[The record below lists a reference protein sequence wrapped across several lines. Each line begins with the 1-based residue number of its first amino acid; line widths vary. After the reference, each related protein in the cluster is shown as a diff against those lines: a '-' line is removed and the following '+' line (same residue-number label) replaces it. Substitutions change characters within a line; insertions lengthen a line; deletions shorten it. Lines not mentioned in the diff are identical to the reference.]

1 MNLKEV
7 FNKGQNY
14 PENFFYGD
22 MLEVI
27 RLYELQEGL
36 FLLGKTSEE
45 TELLWGVNEIK
56 DLKKAIKKIKMENE
70 DVNFIFRYAGELD
83 EVMEKKEIIKQW
95 GYKEKDLY
103 VGYFCDLYTL
113 PVDLTCTSIE
123 YLSLN
128 NIDNFLLLER
138 EIFNT
143 FNISRQELINWLDSE
158 EYIILIYKEEDII
171 KGFVVM
177 NLYGDNRQSCFV
189 RSLGVCE
196 RERKKG
202 IGKKLI
208 LSGLREAKKRGAL
221 KSMLWVDLNNIIAR
235 NLYEEI
241 GYMIDRKEAEIIFR
255 T

>member
-7 FNKGQNY
+7 FNRGQSY

-56 DLKKAIKKIKMENE
+56 DLKETIEKIKMENE
-70 DVNFIFRYAGELD
+70 DVNFIFRYAGKLD
-83 EVMEKKEIIKQW
+83 EVIEKKEIIRQW
-95 GYKEKDLY
+95 GYEEKDLY
-103 VGYFCDLYTL
+103 VGYFCDLHTL
-113 PVDLTCTSIE
+113 LVDLPYTPIE
-123 YLSLN
+123 YLDLKD
-128 NIDNFLLLER
+128 IDNFLLLDR

-143 FNISRQELINWLDSE
+143 FNISRQELIDWLNSE
-158 EYIILIYKEEDII
+158 DYIILIYKEKDII

-177 NLYGDNRQSCFV
+177 SLYGDNKQSCFV

-202 IGKKLI
+202 IGKKLM
-208 LSGLREAKKRGAL
+208 LFGLKEAKKKGAL

-235 NLYEEI
+235 NLYEQI
-241 GYMIDRKEAEIIFR
+241 GYIIDRNEAEIIFR
-255 T
+255 A